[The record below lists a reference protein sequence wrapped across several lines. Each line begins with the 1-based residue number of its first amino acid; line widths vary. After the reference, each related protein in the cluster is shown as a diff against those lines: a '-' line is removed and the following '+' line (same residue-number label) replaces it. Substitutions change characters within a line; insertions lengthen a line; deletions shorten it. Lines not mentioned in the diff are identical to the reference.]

1 MFVMRNLL
9 LSFGLIFLPL
19 LSVNAQD
26 IITKRSGEEIEC
38 KIVSTKGDNVQY
50 VLKFTQSFYTYTIKK
65 SEIQMIQYAS
75 GEIVDYNASEGTET
89 YNSKGLQQK
98 QEREPYMSV
107 VPFMNYRQLKYIYD
121 FREYEHSYMDRFS
134 PGWIGFASFMLP
146 GLGEF
151 ICDEWGRGL
160 GKLAGAAACAATGAY
175 FTVSSYVDD
184 NWQTD
189 IAFAVIFY
197 AAALGFD
204 IWSIVDAIRIAKV
217 RNMYESDMREK
228 YAFDLNLFPSIDY
241 IPFGNSIQQTAGLTL
256 ALRF

>member
-1 MFVMRNLL
+1 MFVMKRLL
-9 LSFGLIFLPL
+9 LLFVLIAIPL
-19 LSVNAQD
+19 LSVEAQD
-26 IITKRSGEEIEC
+26 IITKKSGEVIEC
-38 KIVSTKGDNVQY
+38 KIISTKGDNVQY
-50 VLKFTQSFYTYTIKK
+50 VLKFTPSFYTYSIKK
-65 SEIQMIQYAS
+65 SEIQTIRYAS
-75 GEIVDYNASEGTET
+75 GEIENYNLEQMG
-89 YNSKGLQQK
+89 KK
-98 QEREPYMSV
+98 HRREPDMSV
-107 VPFMNYRQLKYIYD
+107 VPFMSYRHLKYIYD
-121 FREYEHSYMDRFS
+121 FRDYVYSYMDRFN

>member
-1 MFVMRNLL
+1 MFVMKKLL
-9 LSFGLIFLPL
+9 FLFGLIFLPL

-65 SEIQMIQYAS
+65 SEIQMIRYSS
-75 GEIVDYNASEGTET
+75 GEIEHYNIHEETET
-89 YNSKGLQQK
+89 YSAEGLQQK
-98 QEREPYMSV
+98 RERESYTSI

-121 FREYEHSYMDRFS
+121 FREYERSYMDRFS

-197 AAALGFD
+197 AAALGID
-204 IWSIVDAIRIAKV
+204 IWSIVDSIRIAKV
-217 RNMYESDMREK
+217 RNMYENDMREK
-228 YAFDLNLFPSIDY
+228 YAFDLSIFPSMDY
-241 IPFGNSIQQTAGLTL
+241 IHFGNSIQTTAGLTL